1 MLISKSPSC
10 KMKNYFK
17 GINYFRA
24 ALLKRV
30 LILLSLPVM
39 ISGCKT
45 SEKQVSEPD
54 PQMQDSVI
62 VAPADTTKPN
72 YYNPEIQTDYGVIQI
87 TPKYDTARPVPLY
100 GVKVPVVPKQ

>member
-1 MLISKSPSC
+1 MN
-10 KMKNYFK
+10 NYFK

-30 LILLSLPVM
+30 LILFSLPLV
-39 ISGCKT
+39 ISSCKT
-45 SEKQVSEPD
+45 SEKQLSEPD
-54 PQMQDSVI
+54 PQMQDSAV
-62 VAPADTTKPN
+62 VTPADTTTPN
-72 YYNPEIQTDYGVIQI
+72 YYDPEIQTDYGVIQI